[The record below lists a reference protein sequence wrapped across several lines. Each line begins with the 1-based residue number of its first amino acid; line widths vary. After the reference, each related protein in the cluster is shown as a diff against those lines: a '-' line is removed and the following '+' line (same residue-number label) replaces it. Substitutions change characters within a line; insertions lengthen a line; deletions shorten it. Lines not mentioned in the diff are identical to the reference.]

1 MRKSKNP
8 SVVRTP
14 NFPLFSEEHY
24 YSYLFLLIPHRSE
37 TELIQPYLTAK
48 DAFIQK
54 RDIMDSEMDFTFFS
68 FTQHIENTMRR
79 INLANMASEET
90 YVQPNAT
97 VNSTCDVFNDMDFET
112 VYMTMCPQENNKDDK
127 RTDSSKNFTFDDDFH
142 MHSLHCSV
150 SIDEFKRSIESMTTS
165 QTKAL
170 HFVKSK
176 FETRNCPFHLFITGG
191 AGVGKTYITKV
202 LISYIQLYCAEVP
215 NSNPVIVCAP
225 TGTASNN
232 INGRTLHSVFKIPVA
247 SFLQYGSLSS
257 YSISKLRQE
266 FKNVHTIVIDEIS
279 MVSSEM
285 FSFKSRRLSEIKNNN
300 NVFGGCNIIVIGD
313 FFQLRP
319 VKGSFCFK
327 NMLIWQLFDSIF
339 LTENVRQKND
349 HVYSA
354 LLNRVRIGYPSDED
368 ILLLKTRLVYNTQ
381 VNFSEHL
388 HIFPTRKQVE
398 LFNKEQL
405 TKLCNKTYV
414 IHAEHYFS
422 SSERNAH
429 ALVPMEMIPVDNSLA
444 GGLEKE
450 LMISI
455 NCRVML
461 TRNIN
466 TDQGLVN
473 GAMGVVTNIDC
484 IGSIPSIIHVKFDN
498 PTIGQVICNGRNTV
512 HTPVHIQR
520 IETEFIYK
528 GHHIVRSQFPL
539 ILSWACT
546 VHKVQGISLDSAVV
560 DLGSTVFDYGMAYVA
575 LSRVRTLSGL
585 ILIRLDPMKIK
596 ASDSVI
602 NEYERLKNLLL

>member
-1 MRKSKNP
+1 
-8 SVVRTP
+8 
-14 NFPLFSEEHY
+14 
-24 YSYLFLLIPHRSE
+24 
-37 TELIQPYLTAK
+37 
-48 DAFIQK
+48 
-54 RDIMDSEMDFTFFS
+54 
-68 FTQHIENTMRR
+68 
-79 INLANMASEET
+79 
-90 YVQPNAT
+90 
-97 VNSTCDVFNDMDFET
+97 
-112 VYMTMCPQENNKDDK
+112 
-127 RTDSSKNFTFDDDFH
+127 
-142 MHSLHCSV
+142 
-150 SIDEFKRSIESMTTS
+150 
-165 QTKAL
+165 
-170 HFVKSK
+170 
-176 FETRNCPFHLFITGG
+176 
-191 AGVGKTYITKV
+191 
-202 LISYIQLYCAEVP
+202 
-215 NSNPVIVCAP
+215 
-225 TGTASNN
+225 
-232 INGRTLHSVFKIPVA
+232 
-247 SFLQYGSLSS
+247 
-257 YSISKLRQE
+257 
-266 FKNVHTIVIDEIS
+266 
-279 MVSSEM
+279 
-285 FSFKSRRLSEIKNNN
+285 
-300 NVFGGCNIIVIGD
+300 
-313 FFQLRP
+313 
-319 VKGSFCFK
+319 
-327 NMLIWQLFDSIF
+327 MLIWQLFDSIF

-398 LFNKEQL
+398 LYNKEQL

-484 IGSIPSIIHVKFDN
+484 MGSIPSIIHVKFDN

-575 LSRVRTLSGL
+575 LS
-585 ILIRLDPMKIK
+585 
-596 ASDSVI
+596 
-602 NEYERLKNLLL
+602 